1 MKKITLYLFI
11 LAVLM
16 NIFTYA
22 YFSKKVAFTEKRYDN
37 LKEKLEDS
45 LLNVQGKL
53 LDLKKFTFEGNLD
66 AQYYFETLN
75 SNDPD
80 GVQEF
85 KSKIENALIAY
96 NKIEDGN
103 YLTGYSNL
111 EGKNFE
117 IDTMLILNHRW
128 ILANYSNGIYK
139 GQVIIKYFLD
149 ENNSITFEKV
159 ETYLFSTKL

>member
-22 YFSKKVAFTEKRYDN
+22 YFSKKVAFTEKRYEN
-37 LKEKLEDS
+37 LKEKLGDS
-45 LLNVQGKL
+45 LLNMQGKL
-53 LDLKKFTFEGNLD
+53 LDLNKFSLDGNFD
-66 AQYYFETLN
+66 AQYYFENLN
-75 SNDPD
+75 SNDPQGLQKLKTD
-80 GVQEF
+80 
-85 KSKIENALIAY
+85 IETALLEY
-96 NKIEDGN
+96 NKLEDGN

-117 IDTMLILNHRW
+117 IDNMLILNHRW

-139 GQVIIKYFLD
+139 GQVILKYFID
-149 ENNSITFEKV
+149 EENNVTFEKV
-159 ETYLFSTKL
+159 ETYLFTTKL

>member
-22 YFSKKVAFTEKRYDN
+22 YFSKKVAFTEKRYDHI
-37 LKEKLEDS
+37 KEKLGDS
-45 LLNVQGKL
+45 LLNVQGKW
-53 LDLKKFTFEGNLD
+53 LDLNKFTLEGNFD
-66 AQYYFETLN
+66 AQYYFEDLN
-75 SNDPD
+75 SNDPK
-80 GVQEF
+80 GVQKL
-85 KSKIENALIAY
+85 KSQIETALLEY
-96 NKIEDGN
+96 NKEEDGN

-117 IDTMLILNHRW
+117 IDNILILNHRW

-139 GQVIIKYFLD
+139 GQAIIKYFID
-149 ENNSITFEKV
+149 KDGKVTFEKV
-159 ETYLFSTKL
+159 DTYLFTTKL